1 MISNTRKFSSGILA
15 AALAMTAWIA
25 PAQAPD
31 LENMDIVE
39 KSAPDGPVATVG
51 GASIDREIFFN
62 FYRAERQRHTVQ
74 RGEELSDGLRVQL
87 AMWCLANLIEEELL
101 YQDAKMRN
109 LTTNDARVQ
118 TAWEEQI
125 KQAGAMFKQRDGKD
139 YSEEELIRLLG
150 YADKDEAMADLR
162 RSILIELDRM
172 QVIRESE
179 YEVPEEEIKAFYEA
193 NTSDFVREKGYH
205 FRRVFVDAPGEDPKL
220 RAEGKTRIDNAMTQ
234 IMSGKRF
241 EAVAGELSDGPDKK
255 NGGDVGTVGVRDLP
269 PFYVEALESMQPGDI
284 SSILETDHG
293 FHIVQLVETKQGGQ
307 VPLEEVKD
315 VISRRLRVEHSAEVV
330 RDHCDELVREKIPV
344 NILLELERNLAIAGA
359 GSGLD
364 LN

>member
-1 MISNTRKFSSGILA
+1 MKR
-15 AALAMTAWIA
+15 IA
-25 PAQAPD
+25 YIGFIVAVFAVAGPPAFAQAPD
-31 LENMDIVE
+31 LESMDIVE
-39 KSAPDGPVATVG
+39 KSTPDGPVALVG
-51 GASIDREIFFN
+51 DAAIDRELFFN
-62 FYRAERQRHTVQ
+62 FYRAERQRHTAQ

-101 YQDAKMRN
+101 YQDALARG
-109 LTTNDARVQ
+109 LTTNEARVES
-118 TAWEEQI
+118 AWEEQI
-125 KQAGAMFKQRDGKD
+125 KQARAMFKQRDGEE
-139 YSEEELIRLLG
+139 YSEAELIRMLG

-193 NTSDFVREKGYH
+193 NTSDFVRDRGYH
-205 FRRVFVDAPGEDPKL
+205 IRRVFVKAPNEDPKL

-241 EAVAGELSDGPDKK
+241 ETVAQEVSDGPDGK
-255 NGGDVGTVGVRDLP
+255 NGGDVGTVGERDLP
-269 PFYVEALESMQPGDI
+269 PFYVEALQGMQPGDV
-284 SSILETDHG
+284 SPILETEYG
-293 FHIVQLVETKQGGQ
+293 FHIIQLVEAKEGGQ
-307 VPLEEVKD
+307 VPLEEVED

-330 RDHCDELVREKIPV
+330 RDYCDELVREKIPV

-359 GSGLD
+359 GGGLD